1 MAKHQLLL
9 DDFYDPS
16 FILIA
21 IHSRLEDYR
30 LAYMLN
36 KYLGV
41 SLSRLRQDL
50 DYNYL
55 DASFA
60 IYQWEDTE
68 RQDVWNLIANVCKKE
83 EASLQSSG
91 TLFQQGATN
100 ILKTYY
106 LLPEFKKVDYFIK
119 VTSDDASI
127 DGDDLVGELNAI
139 PQIVASYVIE
149 PERIKTKNNL
159 IF

>member
-36 KYLGV
+36 KYLGI